1 MKDDI
6 SISDALAMSKALW
19 QENKDKWEPMTPEH
33 AKTSILY
40 MIEEIGEVI
49 SIVKKKKTQELMND
63 GVTRDHLVEELCD
76 VLMYFSDTLNRFDI
90 SAEEFAKAYIKKHRK
105 NLGRDFE
112 NDHKL
117 SYL

>member
-1 MKDDI
+1 MKNDI

-19 QENKDKWEPMTPEH
+19 HENKDKWEPMTPEH

-49 SIVKKKKTQELMND
+49 SIVKKKKTHELMDD
-63 GVTRDHLVEELCD
+63 GVTRDHLIEELSD

-90 SAEEFAKAYIKKHRK
+90 SAEEFAKAYIKKHHK
-105 NLGRDFE
+105 NLGRDYE
-112 NDHKL
+112 REHEKTY
-117 SYL
+117 S